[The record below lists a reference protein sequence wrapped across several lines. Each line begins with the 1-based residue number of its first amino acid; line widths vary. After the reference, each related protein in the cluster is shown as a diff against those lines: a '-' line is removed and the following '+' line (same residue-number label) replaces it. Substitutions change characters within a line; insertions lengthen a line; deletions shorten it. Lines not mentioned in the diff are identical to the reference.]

1 VYFRIITIGQNKNL
15 DYIYMNITIGKTKNL
30 DYIYMANNVNR
41 MDKCM
46 GDLKAAKEER
56 KDYQE
61 EAMQGGHW
69 DSQISQ
75 VNKDIARLVAECNR
89 HHKVLEGHPSATK
102 HFPSWVRSRRWKGE
116 KIKAG
121 GRKTRRRRERRMRAL
136 ERHAHREH
144 AAIFLTERKRRL
156 RKAQGPRRRPRRSR
170 RTKKRKRHRR
180 SRRKRRRFKKRTKKR

>member
-1 VYFRIITIGQNKNL
+1 
-15 DYIYMNITIGKTKNL
+15 MNITIGKNKNL

-121 GRKTRRRRERRMRAL
+121 GRKTRRRRKRGRV
-136 ERHAHREH
+136 
-144 AAIFLTERKRRL
+144 RK
-156 RKAQGPRRRPRRSR
+156 KRS
-170 RTKKRKRHRR
+170 RKRHRR